1 MGAIAN
7 FEWHGG
13 IKTGNDSLVL
23 ITPDTAVLGIYQD
36 GDIIISIT
44 SKQYELVLFQYSRHS
59 VVDLYAVGQ
68 MKDVKWDRTRGWVIQ
83 KKGTGYFRFTPN
95 GSGWGDS
102 TMYQIKAKGHASPL
116 TRVICKVHPLP
127 GQALSGIY

>member
-1 MGAIAN
+1 MGSIAN
-7 FEWHGG
+7 FEYHGG
-13 IKTGNDSLVL
+13 VKTGYDSLVL

-36 GDIIISIT
+36 GDIKISIT
-44 SKQYELVLFQYSRHS
+44 SKKYELVMFQYSRHS
-59 VVDLYAVGQ
+59 VISVTPVGLK
-68 MKDVKWDRTRGWVIQ
+68 KDVRWERSRGWVIQ
-83 KKGTGYFRFTPN
+83 KKGTGYFQFAPD

-102 TMYQIKAKGHASPL
+102 TMFQIKAKGHASPL